1 MRVLIGLLLVAY
13 ALCTVHPCAELDSDT
28 HAASPIF
35 VASSGKFLTVGA
47 GAFAATHLQ
56 VAFHVDCA
64 FESQIAGILGAASG
78 SVTITASRT
87 WTMSGVAAANVVK
100 TDYAVTDDGYL
111 LPGGAHPTAR
121 RARGKVLISGSWA
134 DIMTEIGAGSGT
146 TTAVGATREEKTVY
160 VFQVDFT
167 GETDHLGRYDSAGAW
182 ESAQLGT
189 GALSRTTSEIYRIQ
203 VIFKTTVV
211 VTAEVIFVY
220 STVEV
225 QYILYSTRSYLTSI
239 GFSNSNIVTTTNP
252 TGMTQAMRVE
262 MQVMTT
268 VRAPFK
274 ILGHTT
280 NMAEAAASQPHY
292 WKVMTLTE
300 TSPTINRNFVVG
312 TTTTLHSGM
321 QVSESAGC
329 HGPYATVQ
337 PTRPSC
343 PTGTAGC
350 PAVHTITGGATPV
363 YCKQI
368 WWFATDLQIMGTT
381 TGDTVAENTL
391 NQDCQIDDATLTF
404 SQDHGGIGC
413 GSEEDSALD
422 SGYQSASATNM
433 YKDPTYTCPIAVVA
447 LGVTS
452 TTTIDDFTASLKITT
467 SNACASMTLV
477 TDACAAIEV
486 NNADTWTHAPATPG
500 FNVND
505 NFSIAVYAGVKDT
518 TSGNSVANNLAVQ
531 SFTVVVTTSGTSCTG
546 SCNTSYTNSDFT
558 NAQASTCT
566 GAQRNSLSAS
576 TPIADLTADQIAQ
589 SSGADHNASGYDCR
603 KRITR
608 NFNDAQFNL
617 DNSVSGAETESII
630 TFSALVTV
638 VINDGIATRKRTID
652 VATKKSDFYSLL
664 QQEDVVGETQVGAE
678 TALGAAPRAEV
689 VEEEVQTA
697 PETGAAQEE
706 LLIAEETSSN
716 LVYIVVGVLLAL
728 SVAIAA
734 VVMYMRRVKGSKKTQ
749 PVVPVP
755 ITIETQG
762 SSTTA

>member
-1 MRVLIGLLLVAY
+1 MRVLIGLLLVAS
-13 ALCTVHPCAELDSDT
+13 ALCQHPCGELDSET
-28 HAASPIF
+28 HAASPTF
-35 VASSGKFLTVGA
+35 VASSGKFLTVSS
-47 GAFAATHLQ
+47 ATHLQ

-64 FESQIAGILGAASG
+64 FQPQSAGILGAHTD

-87 WTMSGVAAANVVK
+87 WTMSGVTAANVVE
-100 TDYAVTDDGYL
+100 TAYAVTAAGYT
-111 LPGGAHPTAR
+111 LPGGAYPTGT

-134 DIMTEIGAGSGT
+134 DIMTGIGAGSGT
-146 TTAVGATREEKTVY
+146 TSGTETVY

-167 GETDHLGRYDSAGAW
+167 GVTDHLGRYSSTGVW

-189 GALSRTTSEIYRIQ
+189 EALSRTTSEIYRIK
-203 VIFKTTVV
+203 VIFKTTVT

-220 STVEV
+220 STVEY
-225 QYILYSTRSYLTSI
+225 QYILYSTRSYLTGT
-239 GFSNSNIVTTTNP
+239 GFSAANEVSGNP
-252 TGMTQAMRVE
+252 TGMTQVMRVE
-262 MQVMTT
+262 MQVQTT

-280 NMAEAAASQPHY
+280 TIPDNGGAPHY

-300 TSPTINRNFVVG
+300 TSPAALTRAFVVG

-329 HGPYATVQ
+329 QGPYATVQ
-337 PTRPSC
+337 PTRGGCAAGS
-343 PTGTAGC
+343 TANGC
-350 PAVHTITGGATPV
+350 PAVHTITGGATPA

-381 TGDTVAENTL
+381 TGTANT
-391 NQDCQIDDATLTF
+391 DCKINDATLTF
-404 SQDHGGIGC
+404 SQDHGGMGC
-413 GSEEDSALD
+413 GSEND
-422 SGYQSASATNM
+422 SGLSSGYVDDTTQ
-433 YKDPTYTCPIAVVA
+433 YKDDTYTCPIVDLETTQLA
-447 LGVTS
+447 S
-452 TTTIDDFTASLKITT
+452 STTIDDFTASLKITT
-467 SNACASMTLV
+467 SDACASMTLV

-486 NNADTWTHAPATPG
+486 NAANSWTHASGG

-518 TSGNSVANNLAVQ
+518 ASGNGVANNLAVK
-531 SFTVVVTTSGTSCTG
+531 SFTVAVATSGTNCSS
-546 SCNTSYTNSDFT
+546 SCNTSYPNGDFT
-558 NAQASTCT
+558 TASTCT
-566 GAQRNSLSAS
+566 GAERNSVSAS
-576 TPIADLTADQIAQ
+576 TPYAELTAAQ
-589 SSGADHNASGYDCR
+589 KVASSGSGDHNTNGYDCR
-603 KRITR
+603 KRMTR
-608 NFNDAQFNL
+608 NFNDAQFDLN
-617 DNSVSGAETESII
+617 DSVGGAQTQSAI
-630 TFSALVTV
+630 TFTATVTV

-664 QQEDVVGETQVGAE
+664 QQEDVVGETQVGVE